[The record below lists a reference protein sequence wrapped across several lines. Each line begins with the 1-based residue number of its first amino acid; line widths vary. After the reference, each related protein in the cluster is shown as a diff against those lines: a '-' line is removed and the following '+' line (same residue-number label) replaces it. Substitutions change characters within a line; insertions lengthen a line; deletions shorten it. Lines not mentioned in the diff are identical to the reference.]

1 MNVRS
6 QRKKKGKRKKKHHL
20 SCICCSF
27 CFLLLLLHLARR
39 VSAFAHVATYESNSG
54 EINVLRGLCARNLD
68 LTLSDFAFF
77 LYVCRGPCDS
87 YNPPTSSYILLH
99 PPTVFI
105 CFFLLYLIRLLTIR
119 FFSIQFFCIVAVLLH
134 CCFFAM
140 FLYHAAVHLKSAHVC
155 TVSIE
160 KYTIGG
166 SITFVHFSCTSSM
179 GHKESRW
186 INEKWPRQQSQIS
199 GCQTVW

>member
-99 PPTVFI
+99 PPTSSYRI
-105 CFFLLYLIRLLTIR
+105 YLLFFALLDTFADY
-119 FFSIQFFCIVAVLLH
+119 SILFDSLLLH
-134 CCFFAM
+134 R
-140 FLYHAAVHLKSAHVC
+140 HR
-155 TVSIE
+155 
-160 KYTIGG
+160 
-166 SITFVHFSCTSSM
+166 TSSLLLLC
-179 GHKESRW
+179 HVSVSRSSTF
-186 INEKWPRQQSQIS
+186 EKRS
-199 GCQTVW
+199 CLHC